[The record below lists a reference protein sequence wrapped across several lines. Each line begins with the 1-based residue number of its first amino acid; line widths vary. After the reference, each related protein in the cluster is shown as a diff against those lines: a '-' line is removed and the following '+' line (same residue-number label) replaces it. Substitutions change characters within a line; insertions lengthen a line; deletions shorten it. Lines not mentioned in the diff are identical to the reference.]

1 MTPIKKSSSHKPQS
15 HRDLHH
21 HVAKSVTNP
30 LRRHLP
36 RPNGFMIN
44 DVFRPVKSAP
54 VLVDVVEIDFVT
66 TIVPTVSAPAPMTR
80 AIEHLSANEKEL
92 AMERAF
98 MAARRQRRSESRV
111 ARVLPSRV
119 VAIFV
124 R

>member
-1 MTPIKKSSSHKPQS
+1 MTKAKNIHHNPRPH
-15 HRDLHH
+15 HDLHH
-21 HVAKSVTNP
+21 HVAKSVVHEQ
-30 LRRHLP
+30 RRQLP

-54 VLVDVVEIDFVT
+54 VEVDIVEIDVVT
-66 TIVPTVSAPAPMTR
+66 VTPIVFEPAPMTR
-80 AIEHLSANEKEL
+80 SIESLSASEKEL
-92 AMERAF
+92 AVERAF
-98 MAARRQRRSESRV
+98 KSAYRQRRSESRF